1 MGLRK
6 DGPRPAVV
14 GTCTLRQ
21 SMAVDAD
28 DQLRQNLAMIDQMVA
43 QAADK
48 GWRLD
53 LAVLPECS
61 FQFAEGDVRRM
72 AQTLDGPIVTAVAKK
87 AKHHGCYA
95 TAPTQTLRDGRVYNS
110 LVLVGRQGEVVGV
123 YDKAFPVLLGDGTLE
138 YGITPG
144 NRFPVFELDFGR
156 VGMQICWDIAF
167 APGWQALADQDA
179 ELVLFSTNPAVPI
192 AMRGHAFRH
201 GYYVVAATV
210 HPPALIVDP
219 IGRIVQE
226 STQEGESLVA
236 RIDLDYRV
244 LHSNC
249 MWEWSEGRAAK
260 YAGRV
265 NLEWD
270 ADAHEYL
277 LTSCDPA
284 LPVRRFL
291 QVEGLLTG
299 RQRNA
304 RNAALQMEARG
315 GPPATPESVERE

>member
-21 SMAVDAD
+21 SVAVDAD

-87 AKHHGCYA
+87 AKQHGCYA

-110 LVLVGRQGEVVGV
+110 LVLVGRQGEVIGV
-123 YDKAFPVLLGDGTLE
+123 YDKAFPVLMGDGTLE

-144 NRFPVFELDFGR
+144 RRFPVFDLDFGR

-226 STQEGESLVA
+226 STQERESLVA
-236 RIDLDYRV
+236 RLDLDYRV

-249 MWEWSEGRAAK
+249 MWEWSEERARPYK
-260 YAGRV
+260 DR
-265 NLEWD
+265 LRIEWD
-270 ADAHEYL
+270 RDAHCYL
-277 LTSCDPA
+277 ATSEDPT
-284 LPVRRFL
+284 LCLREFL
-291 QVEGLLTG
+291 EQEHLLTG

-304 RNAALQMEARG
+304 RNIRLQDEARG
-315 GPPATPESVERE
+315 GPLELPEPVVRD